1 MARAQLSLLVL
12 AAALATAAPGI
23 ALAQA
28 DLYRGKQIR
37 LISGHPVGG
46 DYDLGARFLAKHLS
60 RHIPG
65 EPVVVVQNMPAAAS
79 VVAANFIYNQAPRD
93 GTVIGSFSR
102 NLASQARMGQPNIE
116 VDPRRF
122 NWLGGYSLPSRVCVN
137 WHTSPVKTIDDLF
150 TREMITAGGGA
161 TSSLSII
168 PTVLNHVLGTRFRIV
183 EGYKG
188 IRDAALAIERGE
200 VEGVCMSYAQFND
213 YQHLV
218 RDGKLRILLHAEETP
233 IPDIPQVPSIY
244 AFARSEEQRQLLRFV
259 FASAEF
265 GRPYV
270 LPPEVS
276 ADRVALMRKAFADL
290 ARDPQMQADAEKSKI
305 DMTYLPPERL
315 EQLVASLY
323 RTPPDMIET
332 VKKLVPNLQ

>member
-1 MARAQLSLLVL
+1 
-12 AAALATAAPGI
+12 
-23 ALAQA
+23 
-28 DLYRGKQIR
+28 
-37 LISGHPVGG
+37 
-46 DYDLGARFLAKHLS
+46 
-60 RHIPG
+60 
-65 EPVVVVQNMPAAAS
+65 
-79 VVAANFIYNQAPRD
+79 
-93 GTVIGSFSR
+93 
-102 NLASQARMGQPNIE
+102 
-116 VDPRRF
+116 
-122 NWLGGYSLPSRVCVN
+122 
-137 WHTSPVKTIDDLF
+137 
-150 TREMITAGGGA
+150 MITAGGGA

-168 PTVLNHVLGTRFRIV
+168 PTVLNHVLGTKFRIV

-213 YQHLV
+213 YQYLV

-290 ARDPQMQADAEKSKI
+290 AQDPQMQADAEKSKI

-315 EQLVASLY
+315 DQLVASLY
-323 RTPPDMIET
+323 RTPPDLIET

>member
-1 MARAQLSLLVL
+1 MARAQLSLLVFG
-12 AAALATAAPGI
+12 AALAIGVPGI
-23 ALAQA
+23 AAAQA
-28 DLYRGKQIR
+28 DFYRGKQIR

-46 DYDLGARFLAKHLS
+46 DYDLGARFLAKHLP

-65 EPVVVVQNMPAAAS
+65 EPVIVVQNMPAAAS
-79 VVAANFIYNQAPRD
+79 VVAANFIYHQAPRD

-102 NLASQARMGQPNIE
+102 NLASQARMGQPNLE

-137 WHTSPVKTIDDLF
+137 WHTSPVRTIDDLL

-218 RDGKLRILLHAEETP
+218 REGKLRILLHAEESP

-244 AFARSEEQRQLLRFV
+244 AFARSEEQRQLCVLCSPAQNSAVLTSCRLRYQPI
-259 FASAEF
+259 AWRSCARRSPTWR
-265 GRPYV
+265 GIRRCRPM
-270 LPPEVS
+270 PRSPRS
-276 ADRVALMRKAFADL
+276 
-290 ARDPQMQADAEKSKI
+290 
-305 DMTYLPPERL
+305 T
-315 EQLVASLY
+315 
-323 RTPPDMIET
+323 
-332 VKKLVPNLQ
+332 